1 MQVKNKKILYVKF
14 YMLRIR
20 GYCPHPAGAHSNH
33 KGSSYH
39 EWEGSLIFQFILPQ
53 LFSPCIKKI
62 KNLSCLITVWPLSVC
77 WSCVSGL
84 RSPFLRCQPRPCR
97 GPYRGRS
104 RSYKLAAV
112 LRLHRTQPKDR
123 RVYTPLT
130 GSSAWPEPTAERK
143 KGLTGQ
149 EAWAWRWEKC

>member
-20 GYCPHPAGAHSNH
+20 GYCPQPAGAHSNH

-62 KNLSCLITVWPLSVC
+62 KNLSCLITVRPLSVC

-104 RSYKLAAV
+104 RSDKLAAV

-123 RVYTPLT
+123 RIYTAHT
-130 GSSAWPEPTAERK
+130 GILAEPRPKGRAGNSGGAEP
-143 KGLTGQ
+143 
-149 EAWAWRWEKC
+149 